1 MAYEEQRRLMVER
14 QLKVRGI
21 KDERVLAAMEDV
33 PRHRF
38 VGEDLQ
44 DNAYDD
50 CALPLGEGQTISQ
63 PYMVAVMTELLEL
76 KGDEKVLE
84 IGTGSGYQSAVL
96 SLLVSEVFTVER
108 IQCLAANAR
117 ELLKELDCGNVH
129 VIVSDGSLGLP
140 EHAPFDGIIVTAA
153 APEIPQCYIE
163 QLNMNGRL
171 VIPVGSRYSQVLYQ
185 IKKTPAGMEK
195 SISTACVFVPLIGKS
210 GWQDTEIH

>member
-1 MAYEEQRRLMVER
+1 MTYEEQRHLMIEY
-14 QLKVRGI
+14 QLKDRGI

-76 KGDEKVLE
+76 KGSEKVLE

-108 IQCLAANAR
+108 IQSLAVNAR
-117 ELLKELDCGNVH
+117 KLLKELDCGNVH

-153 APEIPQCYIE
+153 APEIPRRYIE

-185 IKKTPAGMEK
+185 IKKTPAGIEK
-195 SISTACVFVPLIGKS
+195 SISTACVFVPLIGKA
-210 GWQDTEIH
+210 GWQDTEIY